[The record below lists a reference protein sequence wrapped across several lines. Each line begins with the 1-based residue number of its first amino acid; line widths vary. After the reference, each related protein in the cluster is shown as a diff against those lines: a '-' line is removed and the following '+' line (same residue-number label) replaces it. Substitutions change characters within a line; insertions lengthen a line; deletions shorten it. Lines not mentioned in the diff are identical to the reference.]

1 MANLQATGGSAAAA
15 QPARKTSTERENE
28 ARTDQPKSELSQ
40 RPLHVE
46 APVSESGSPAI
57 ADRETSMGDGTPSEE
72 RIQLVAYQ
80 LWMDRGCPIG
90 SPEIDWLEAER
101 TCRNSSE

>member
-1 MANLQATGGSAAAA
+1 MANSQATGGSAAAT
-15 QPARKTSTERENE
+15 QPAREASTEREN
-28 ARTDQPKSELSQ
+28 AAILDQPKSDLSQ
-40 RPLHVE
+40 RPIHTE
-46 APVSESGSPAI
+46 APVSESASPATSN
-57 ADRETSMGDGTPSEE
+57 RETSSGDYPSEE

-101 TCRNSSE
+101 TCRSSSE